1 MDPYKTT
8 IETFDKLADAYQ
20 EKFMDVNYKDTFDL
34 FCRLLPQPGARIF
47 EIACGPG
54 NITNYL
60 LSKRPDFKIEAI
72 DLAPNMIR
80 LAKANNPSA
89 TFSVMDA
96 REIGTLPG
104 TYDGIMC
111 GFCMPYLSKA
121 ECLKLI
127 GDCASMLNSGGIFY
141 FSTME
146 GDEDKSGYETS
157 SDGQHKAYIHYHRAD
172 ELQEGLEKNSFEL
185 VELFRRDYPKP
196 GQAPAI
202 DMIFVARKFLK

>member
-1 MDPYKTT
+1 MDPHKIT
-8 IETFDKLADAYQ
+8 IETFDKLAAAYQ

-34 FCRLLPQPGARIF
+34 FCRLIEKQNARIF

-54 NITNYL
+54 NITKYI
-60 LSKRPDFKIEAI
+60 LSKRPDLNIEAI

-80 LAKANNPSA
+80 LARINNPA
-89 TFSVMDA
+89 AKFEIMDC
-96 REIGTLPG
+96 REIGKLPG
-104 TYDGIMC
+104 GYDGIMC

-127 GDCASMLNSGGIFY
+127 ADCASLLNSGGIFY

-146 GDEDKSGYETS
+146 GDEEMSGYETS

-172 ELQEGLEKNSFEL
+172 DLQEGLEKHGFEL
-185 VELFRRDYPKP
+185 IELFRREYPKP

-202 DMIFVARKFLK
+202 DMIVVARKILK